1 MNDELKRSTRSKAR
15 SLANIVSIQ
24 HRSGRKHG
32 SAQTLIRLQI
42 KELCKEISLPDYFH
56 IVDFNLVWRFNM
68 RNAGLHNA
76 WQCHAIGENEK
87 RRKSGSNEVQN
98 MIINGPN
105 DSISKISMQ
114 KKVVRESA
122 VAIKLIY
129 SIRYTITIYRY
140 TIKQLNILIIS
151 KNQYIYFWFYKWWK
165 LRQKIVDIEQL
176 ELVWIVDDS

>member
-1 MNDELKRSTRSKAR
+1 MNDELKRSTRSIF
-15 SLANIVSIQ
+15 SQYSIHIQ
-24 HRSGRKHG
+24 HRSKRKHG

-42 KELCKEISLPDYFH
+42 KELCKEISLPDYFR

-114 KKVVRESA
+114 KKVVRETA

-151 KNQYIYFWFYKWWK
+151 KNQYIYFWFYIWWK

>member
-24 HRSGRKHG
+24 
-32 SAQTLIRLQI
+32 
-42 KELCKEISLPDYFH
+42 
-56 IVDFNLVWRFNM
+56 
-68 RNAGLHNA
+68 
-76 WQCHAIGENEK
+76 QCHAIGENEK

-98 MIINGPN
+98 MIINGPD

-114 KKVVRESA
+114 KKVVRETA

-151 KNQYIYFWFYKWWK
+151 KNHYIYF
-165 LRQKIVDIEQL
+165 
-176 ELVWIVDDS
+176 

>member
-1 MNDELKRSTRSKAR
+1 
-15 SLANIVSIQ
+15 
-24 HRSGRKHG
+24 
-32 SAQTLIRLQI
+32 
-42 KELCKEISLPDYFH
+42 
-56 IVDFNLVWRFNM
+56 
-68 RNAGLHNA
+68 
-76 WQCHAIGENEK
+76 
-87 RRKSGSNEVQN
+87 
-98 MIINGPN
+98 MIINGPA

-114 KKVVRESA
+114 KKVVRETA

-151 KNQYIYFWFYKWWK
+151 KNQYIYFWFYNWRK

>member
-1 MNDELKRSTRSKAR
+1 
-15 SLANIVSIQ
+15 
-24 HRSGRKHG
+24 
-32 SAQTLIRLQI
+32 
-42 KELCKEISLPDYFH
+42 
-56 IVDFNLVWRFNM
+56 
-68 RNAGLHNA
+68 
-76 WQCHAIGENEK
+76 
-87 RRKSGSNEVQN
+87 
-98 MIINGPN
+98 MITNGPD

-114 KKVVRESA
+114 KKVVRETA
-122 VAIKLIY
+122 VAIKLIC